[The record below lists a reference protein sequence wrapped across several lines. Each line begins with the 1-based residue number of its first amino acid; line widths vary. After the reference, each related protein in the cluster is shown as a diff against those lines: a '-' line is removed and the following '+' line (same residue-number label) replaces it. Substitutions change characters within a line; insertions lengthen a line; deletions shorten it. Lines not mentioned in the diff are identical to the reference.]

1 MPRLTGTVASGSRPA
16 AWAYVQL
23 TNLAGD
29 FQGEVRADGEGA
41 FTLYP
46 VPGHWRLVTWSPS
59 GEWGRRF
66 TQHEVDQLLARARAR
81 ALGVN
86 LLDTA
91 ECYGDHLTEALIGAA
106 SAVRR

>member
-46 VPGHWRLVTWSPS
+46 VPGHWRLVAWSPS
-59 GEWGRRF
+59 LGRADL
-66 TQHEVDQLLARARAR
+66 QVDVGSADLEVQL
-81 ALGVN
+81 AL
-86 LLDTA
+86 
-91 ECYGDHLTEALIGAA
+91 
-106 SAVRR
+106 S